1 MAYVAENT
9 TRDLIHN
16 LCHTKQAHPPL
27 HQSMSYKASTLPIT
41 PMMWSKKIIWSRHIN
56 IPIA

>member
-1 MAYVAENT
+1 MNG
-9 TRDLIHN
+9 
-16 LCHTKQAHPPL
+16 LCSRKYYKGSYP
-27 HQSMSYKASTLPIT
+27 QSMSYKANTLPIT